1 MEPTKLLEKAFN
13 ESMKM
18 VGSDDYIKSSL
29 PKSITNKLQE
39 ILDRSE
45 SAKAVLTVVI
55 TSLVYK
61 LQNPEQDIRNHQT
74 SIENG
79 YSGRTFDSK
88 YITPFLKSV
97 KFPAMAESGW
107 LTRSLEQKVPYD
119 TNYSGAIRP
128 STLKTSFLE
137 TIDFIQKGNQ
147 LEEVL
152 SFIFQGLI
160 IQRNSQQIDLA
171 KPLNLPIATIVYLL
185 SKHFDTKYSAEG
197 ASRLPVI
204 ALYAAYQCLINETK
218 RFQGK
223 TLLPIESHT
232 SADSRSGRIGDIDI
246 VDEKGKVFEAVE
258 VKHGIAITSQ
268 LVRDAFEKFKTTQV
282 NRYYLL
288 STANIDISEKDKI
301 DQEIERIKNIH
312 GCHVIANGLTHS
324 LKYYLRLL
332 SDTSEFI
339 ENYVNLIE
347 NDTTLK
353 FEHKKQWNII
363 ISEMTR
369 PKICLHLNM

>member
-1 MEPTKLLEKAFN
+1 MEPTKFLEQTYSEAM
-13 ESMKM
+13 EI
-18 VGSDDYIKSSL
+18 VGSDENIKSDLDKEISKHL
-29 PKSITNKLQE
+29 RE
-39 ILDRSE
+39 ILKRSE
-45 SAKAVLTVVI
+45 SSKAVLTVTI
-55 TSLVYK
+55 TSLAYK
-61 LQNPEQDIRNHQT
+61 IQNPEQDIRNHQT

-79 YSGRTFDSK
+79 YSGRTFDTK
-88 YITPFLKSV
+88 YVTPFLKSV

-119 TNYSGAIRP
+119 ANYSGAIRP
-128 STLKTSFLE
+128 DSLKTAFLS
-137 TIDFIQKGNQ
+137 TIDFIQKGNN
-147 LEEVL
+147 LDKVL

-160 IQRNSQQIDLA
+160 IKRNKQQIDLA
-171 KPLNLPIATIVYLL
+171 KPLNLPIATIVDLL

-197 ASRLPVI
+197 ASRLPVL

-218 RFQGK
+218 RFEGK
-223 TLLPIESHT
+223 TLLEIESHT

-246 VDEKGKVFEAVE
+246 VDEKDRVFEAVE
-258 VKHGIAITSQ
+258 VKHRIQITAQ

-288 STANIDISEKDKI
+288 STANIDTSQQAEI
-301 DQEIERIKNIH
+301 DQEIDRIKNIH
-312 GCHVIANGLTHS
+312 GCHVIANGLSHS

-347 NDTTLK
+347 NDTALK
-353 FEHKKQWNII
+353 FEHKKQWNTI
-363 ISEMTR
+363 ISEM
-369 PKICLHLNM
+369 